1 MEKRSFKSPLTVYV
15 AYHQQYAEGGE
26 VYDFT
31 YHLLCRNSD
40 RPQDDGL
47 DIPVFLRTGGDG
59 VGIAPINFAESH
71 RTAVILLIDGYM
83 FRDAGWHSYI
93 KGMMK
98 DLPDNV
104 RLYPVALCK
113 YANEFVMSTMGLQS
127 IKLDS
132 YSIMENQDMYA
143 IRLMD
148 DLIRQLRGNDVHIV
162 NRLFISHSKRD
173 DNREGLKYAES
184 LRDNIN
190 HDTKLSTFF
199 DQKSI
204 VDAYDFADQIEEAA
218 SNSMLV
224 IVNTCTYAQREW
236 CKKEVITAKN
246 NNVPIVC
253 VDLLSGVVDRTFPYM
268 SNIPAISKPDDWK
281 QVVRLLLSTALRQY
295 YVELLLPQ
303 LVKEEKRDTTVT
315 MAVAPELFTV
325 CRLNPEIK
333 TVIYSEPP
341 VSKDELQVLLR
352 PDKNRKFI
360 TPMQVLADGEF
371 LGGKNIAISV
381 SMPQDAT
388 LFGVG
393 AAMFHD
399 VSVEL
404 ARHILAAGG
413 KLVYG
418 GDLRPDGFTAALGEL
433 TYQYA
438 SKADNDITHM
448 YMTNYV
454 AAPYCGG
461 ISEEDEETFYHN
473 RVRLVKC
480 AAPSA
485 DADVAECLSSMR
497 RQMED
502 DVIARI
508 VMGGKTEGFKGSM
521 PGIIEEATLSV
532 QMEHP
537 LYVLGGFGGA
547 ARQIVED
554 HPEITHNLHNGLSEE
569 ENHVLFASANVIE
582 IIALILKG
590 LKKSLK

>member
-15 AYHQQYAEGGE
+15 AYHQKYAEGSE

-47 DIPVFLRTGGDG
+47 DIPVFLCTGGDD
-59 VGIAPINFAESH
+59 VVIAPINLRESH
-71 RTAVILLIDGYM
+71 RTAVILLIDGQM
-83 FRDAGWHSYI
+83 CRDESWHNYI
-93 KGMMK
+93 KGLK
-98 DLPDNV
+98 ADLPSNA
-104 RLYPVALCK
+104 RLYPVALSK

-127 IKLDS
+127 IVLDS
-132 YSIMENQDMYA
+132 FSVMENQDMYA
-143 IRLMD
+143 IRVMD
-148 DLIRQLRGNDVHIV
+148 DLIRQLRGDDVHFI
-162 NRLFISHSKRD
+162 NRLFISHSKHD
-173 DNREGLKYAES
+173 DNQEGLQYAEF
-184 LRDNIN
+184 LRDKIN
-190 HDTKLSTFF
+190 KDTKLSTFF

-218 SNSMLV
+218 TNSMLV
-224 IVNTCTYAQREW
+224 IVDTCTYAQREW

-268 SNIPAISKPDDWK
+268 ANIPAISRPDDWK
-281 QVVRLLLSTALRQY
+281 KVVRLLLSTALRQY
-295 YVELLLPQ
+295 YVEQLLPQ

-315 MAVAPELFTV
+315 ISIAPELFTV
-325 CRLNPEIK
+325 CRLKPEIK
-333 TVIYSEPP
+333 TVIYPEPP

-371 LGGKNIAISV
+371 LKGRNIAISV
-381 SMPQDAT
+381 SEPQDSARY
-388 LFGVG
+388 GVG
-393 AAMFHD
+393 TAMFQD

-433 TYQYA
+433 TYQYV
-438 SKADNDITHM
+438 SKADSDMTHM

-454 AAPYCGG
+454 AAPYCAG
-461 ISEEDEETFYHN
+461 ISLEDEETFYHN

-480 AAPSA
+480 KEPYET
-485 DADVAECLSSMR
+485 ADVAECLSCMR
-497 RQMED
+497 RQMEN
-502 DVIARI
+502 DVVARI
-508 VMGGKTEGFKGSM
+508 VMGGKTTGFKGKM
-521 PGIIEEATLSV
+521 PGIIEEAIFSV
-532 QMEHP
+532 QNEHP

-547 ARQIVED
+547 ARQIVENYF
-554 HPEITHNLHNGLSEE
+554 EIIHNLHNGLSEE
-569 ENHVLFASANVIE
+569 ENQVLFNSANVIE

>member
-1 MEKRSFKSPLTVYV
+1 MDKRSFKSPLTVYV
-15 AYHQQYAEGGE
+15 AYHRKYAEGSE

-59 VGIAPINFAESH
+59 EPIAPISFAEAH
-71 RTAVILLIDGYM
+71 RTAVILLIDGQM
-83 FRDAGWHSYI
+83 SRDSGWHEYI
-93 KGMMK
+93 KGLMAN
-98 DLPDNV
+98 LPANAK
-104 RLYPVALCK
+104 LYPVALCK
-113 YANEFVMSTMGLQS
+113 FANEFVMSTMRLQS
-127 IKLDS
+127 IVLDTFS
-132 YSIMENQDMYA
+132 VMENQDMYA
-143 IRLMD
+143 IRVMD
-148 DLIRQLRGNDVHIV
+148 DLIRQLRGADVRFV
-162 NRLFISHSKRD
+162 NRLFISHSKHD
-173 DNREGLKYAES
+173 DNREGLEYAES
-184 LRDNIN
+184 LRDSIN
-190 HDTKLSTFF
+190 KDTKLSTFF

-224 IVNTCTYAQREW
+224 IVDTCTYAQREW

-268 SNIPAISKPDDWK
+268 SNIPAISRPDDWK
-281 QVVRLLLSTALRQY
+281 KVVRLLLSTALRQY
-295 YVELLLPQ
+295 YVEQLLPQ
-303 LVKEEKRDTTVT
+303 LVKDEKKATTVT
-315 MAVAPELFTV
+315 MSIAPELFTV
-325 CRLNPEIK
+325 CRLKPDIK
-333 TVIYSEPP
+333 TVIYPEPP

-371 LGGKNIAISV
+371 LKGRNIAISV
-381 SMPQDAT
+381 TMPQDSVQY
-388 LFGVG
+388 GVG
-393 AAMFHD
+393 AAMFQD

-418 GDLRPDGFTAALGEL
+418 GDLRPDGFTTALGEL

-438 SKADNDITHM
+438 SKADNDVTHM

-461 ISEEDEETFYHN
+461 ITQEDEETFYHN

-480 AAPSA
+480 EASFEGA
-485 DADVAECLSSMR
+485 DIADCLSAMR
-497 RQMED
+497 SRMEGE
-502 DVIARI
+502 VVARI
-508 VMGGKTEGFKGSM
+508 VMGGKTAGYKGKM
-521 PGIIEEATLSV
+521 PGIIEEANLSV
-532 QMEHP
+532 QKGHP
-537 LYVLGGFGGA
+537 LYILGGFGGA
-547 ARQIVED
+547 ARQIVEL
-554 HPEITHNLHNGLSEE
+554 HPEITRNIRNGLSEE
-569 ENHVLFASANVIE
+569 ENQILFASANVIE

-590 LKKSLK
+590 LKKQLK

>member
-15 AYHQQYAEGGE
+15 AYHQKYAEGSE

-31 YHLLCRNSD
+31 YHMLCRNSD

-47 DIPVFLRTGGDG
+47 DIPVFLRTGGEG
-59 VGIAPINFAESH
+59 AVIAPINFAEAH
-71 RTAVILLIDGYM
+71 RTAVILLIDSYM
-83 FRDAGWHSYI
+83 CRDEGWHGYI
-93 KGMMK
+93 KALK
-98 DLPDNV
+98 ADLPVNA

-127 IKLDS
+127 IVLDS
-132 YSIMENQDMYA
+132 FSVMDNQDMYA
-143 IRLMD
+143 IRVMD
-148 DLIRQLRGNDVHIV
+148 DLIRQLRGGDAHLI
-162 NRLFISHSKRD
+162 NRLFISHSKHD
-173 DNREGLKYAES
+173 DNQEGLEYAEF
-184 LRDNIN
+184 LRDKIN
-190 HDTKLSTFF
+190 KDTKLSTFF

-253 VDLLSGVVDRTFPYM
+253 VDLISGVVDRTFPYM
-268 SNIPAISKPDDWK
+268 SNIPAISRPDDWK

-315 MAVAPELFTV
+315 MSIAPELFTV
-325 CRLNPEIK
+325 CRLKPEIK
-333 TVIYSEPP
+333 TVIYPEPP

-352 PDKNRKFI
+352 PDKSRKFI

-371 LGGKNIAISV
+371 LGGKNVAISV
-381 SMPQDAT
+381 SMPQDSAQY
-388 LFGVG
+388 GVG
-393 AAMFHD
+393 AALFHD

-418 GDLRPDGFTAALGEL
+418 GDLRPDGFTTALGEL

-454 AAPYCGG
+454 AALYCGG

-480 AAPSA
+480 NALY
-485 DADVAECLSSMR
+485 DGADVAECLSSMR
-497 RQMED
+497 SQMEK
-502 DVIARI
+502 DVVARI
-508 VMGGKTEGFKGSM
+508 VMGGKTAGFKGKM
-521 PGIIEEATLSV
+521 PGIIEEAILSV

-547 ARQIVED
+547 ARQIVEGYS
-554 HPEITHNLHNGLSEE
+554 EITSNLHNGLSEE
-569 ENHVLFASANVIE
+569 ENQVLFASANVME

-590 LKKSLK
+590 LKRSLK

>member
-1 MEKRSFKSPLTVYV
+1 MEERSFKSPLTVYV
-15 AYHQQYAEGGE
+15 AYHQKYAEGSE

-47 DIPVFLRTGGDG
+47 DIPVFLRTGGEG
-59 VGIAPINFAESH
+59 VSIAPISFTEAH
-71 RTAVILLIDGYM
+71 RTAVIILIDEQMY
-83 FRDAGWHSYI
+83 RDEGWHNYI
-93 KGMMK
+93 KRLMV
-98 DLPDNV
+98 DLPNSA
-104 RLYPVALCK
+104 RLYPVSLCK
-113 YANEFVMSTMGLQS
+113 FANEFVMSTMGLQS
-127 IKLDS
+127 IVLDS
-132 YSIMENQDMYA
+132 YSVMNNQDMYA

-148 DLIRQLRGNDVHIV
+148 DLIRQLRGGDAHSV
-162 NRLFISHSKRD
+162 NRLFISHSKQD
-173 DNREGLKYAES
+173 DNKEGLKYAVF
-184 LRDNIN
+184 LRDKIN
-190 HDTKLSTFF
+190 KDTKLSTFF

-204 VDAYDFADQIEEAA
+204 VDAYDFAVQIEEAA

-224 IVNTCTYAQREW
+224 IVNTSTYAQREW

-246 NNVPIVC
+246 NNVPIVR
-253 VDLLSGVVDRTFPYM
+253 VDLISGVVDRTFPYM
-268 SNIPAISKPDDWK
+268 SNIPAISRTDDWK

-315 MAVAPELFTV
+315 MSIAPELFTV
-325 CRLNPEIK
+325 CRLKPEIK
-333 TVIYSEPP
+333 TVIYPEPP

-352 PDKNRKFI
+352 PDMSRKFI
-360 TPMQVLADGEF
+360 TPMQVLAYGEF
-371 LGGKNIAISV
+371 LGGKDIAISV
-381 SMPQDAT
+381 SMPQDAEE
-388 LFGVG
+388 FGVG
-393 AAMFHD
+393 AALFHD

-418 GDLRPDGFTAALGEL
+418 GDLRADGFTSALGEL

-461 ISEEDEETFYHN
+461 IRDEDEVMFYHN

-480 AAPSA
+480 KAPNDGA
-485 DADVAECLSSMR
+485 DDAVCLSSMR
-497 RQMED
+497 SLMENN
-502 DVIARI
+502 VVARI
-508 VMGGKTEGFKGSM
+508 VMGGKTVGFKGKM
-521 PGIIEEATLSV
+521 PGIIEEAILSV
-532 QMEHP
+532 KMEHP
-537 LYVLGGFGGA
+537 LYILGGFGGA
-547 ARQIVED
+547 ARQIVER
-554 HPEITHNLHNGLSEE
+554 HPEIIDKIDNGLSVE
-569 ENHVLFASANVIE
+569 ENQVLFASANVME